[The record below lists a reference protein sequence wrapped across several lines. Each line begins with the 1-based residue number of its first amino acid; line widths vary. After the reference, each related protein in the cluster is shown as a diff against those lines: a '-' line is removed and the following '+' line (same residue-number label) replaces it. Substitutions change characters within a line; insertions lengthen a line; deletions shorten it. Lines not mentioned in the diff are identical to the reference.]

1 MPDSSLEFM
10 SMASRASS
18 AFLQGGVP
26 LNDAIAKIAGERD
39 LSRVQIQRVVELAN
53 HETNEQLMKK
63 AEDKTFRFDV
73 ASVDGVLAKLGVSPK
88 SDSPEMPKVA
98 GFQVRAAMKSYIDR
112 SGDKEFVTKTASATL
127 DHNSLKQLRVKHA
140 YDNCIKI
147 ASYIAN
153 ERRDIMVKRAG
164 LAVEIREAMQD
175 LTQFAKNNI
184 ANGRSIGEL
193 HKFACCYDR
202 ENGPMW
208 DVVFKSVKN
217 GIVKVAK
224 AADGRTDATVAP
236 LAKREPDPDHRKVMY
251 EVVTGNQN
259 LAIGLDT
266 LKNKISEEDRLSKRL
281 RLMDTLGPA
290 VVCCVKQLKTSDD
303 VSDHI
308 TKDIEKAASVIQSN
322 ISKDTI
328 DDQLSKL
335 AVSMGTALK
344 VGIPLGLAAGIGY
357 SLINVPKRAGETI
370 TEGMRP
376 YQPGAN
382 VGVAGG
388 RPIV

>member
-1 MPDSSLEFM
+1 MPDSSFEFM
-10 SMASRASS
+10 SLASRASN

-26 LNDAIAKIAGERD
+26 LNDAIAKIAGEKD

-73 ASVDGVLAKLGVSPK
+73 ASVDGVLSRLGVAPK
-88 SDSPEMPKVA
+88 ADTAEMPKVA

-112 SGDKEFVTKTASATL
+112 TGDKEFVSKMASVAL

-208 DVVFKSVKN
+208 DVVFKSVKD
-217 GIVKVAK
+217 GIIKVAK
-224 AADGRTDATVAP
+224 AGDGRTDATVAP

-251 EVVTGNQN
+251 EVVRGNQN

-290 VVCCVKQLKTSDD
+290 VVCCIKELKTSDD
-303 VSDHI
+303 VVDHI
-308 TKDIEKAASVIQSN
+308 TKDIEKAAALIEAKTDKHAVDAQIAKVAGVVGKTLKYGVPAAIVAGVGYTAMKAPEVAGQA
-322 ISKDTI
+322 ISE
-328 DDQLSKL
+328 
-335 AVSMGTALK
+335 GT
-344 VGIPLGLAAGIGY
+344 
-357 SLINVPKRAGETI
+357 
-370 TEGMRP
+370 RP
-376 YQPGAN
+376 YYPGAN

-388 RPIV
+388 RTI

>member
-1 MPDSSLEFM
+1 MPDSSFEFM
-10 SMASRASS
+10 SLASRASN

-26 LNDAIAKIAGERD
+26 LNDAIAKIAGEKD

-73 ASVDGVLAKLGVSPK
+73 ASVDGVLSRLGVAPK
-88 SDSPEMPKVA
+88 ADTAEMPKVA

-112 SGDKEFVTKTASATL
+112 TGDKEFVSKMASVAL

-208 DVVFKSVKN
+208 DVVFKSVKD
-217 GIVKVAK
+217 GIIKVAK
-224 AADGRTDATVAP
+224 AGDGRTDATVAP

-251 EVVTGNQN
+251 EVVRGNQN

-290 VVCCVKQLKTSDD
+290 VVCCIKQIKTSDD
-303 VSDHI
+303 VVDHI
-308 TKDIEKAASVIQSN
+308 TKDIEKAAEAG
-322 ISKDTI
+322 ISF
-328 DDQLSKL
+328 DDF
-335 AVSMGTALK
+335 VDK
-344 VGIPLGLAAGIGY
+344 VAGLARYVAPAALGAAGLYGLY
-357 SLINVPKRAGETI
+357 RGTQAAGQEMRAQT
-370 TEGMRP
+370 RP
-376 YQPGAN
+376 YQPIVGL
-382 VGVAGG
+382 GVAAG
-388 RPIV
+388 RSIY

>member
-10 SMASRASS
+10 SLASRASN

-26 LNDAIAKIAGERD
+26 LNDAIAKIAGDKD

-73 ASVDGVLAKLGVSPK
+73 ASVDGVLSRLGVAPK
-88 SDSPEMPKVA
+88 ADSVEMPKVA
-98 GFQVRAAMKSYIDR
+98 GFQVRAAMKAYH
-112 SGDKEFVTKTASATL
+112 DKAADLETVKKYAELAT
-127 DHNSLKQLRVKHA
+127 DHDSVKQLRVKNA
-140 YDNCIKI
+140 YNDMIKI
-147 ASYIAN
+147 AARIAN
-153 ERRDIMVKRAG
+153 ERRDIMVKQAG
-164 LAVEIREAMQD
+164 LEVQIRESMLD
-175 LTQFAKNNI
+175 LTQFAKNNV

-208 DVVFKSVKN
+208 DVVFKSVKD

-224 AADGRTDATVAP
+224 AGDGRTDATVAP

-290 VVCCVKQLKTSDD
+290 VVCCIKQIKTSDD
-303 VSDHI
+303 VADHLA
-308 TKDIEKAASVIQSN
+308 KDIEKAAAS
-322 ISKDTI
+322 T
-328 DDQLSKL
+328 LSFDEFVQKV
-335 AVSMGTALK
+335 AGIASYALPA
-344 VGIPLGLAAGIGY
+344 VGIGGALYGLYKGMKGAGEQARIESRHYQPMTGLGAAAGR
-357 SLINVPKRAGETI
+357 N
-370 TEGMRP
+370 
-376 YQPGAN
+376 
-382 VGVAGG
+382 
-388 RPIV
+388 IV